1 MERSPLIPWFPVV
14 LTNVLSGV
22 ITIVSLPPVP
32 LTVVES
38 PLEPSTVNVP
48 PPACEPEPVL
58 PVTVK
63 EVAMVVLLM
72 DIIRPLADT

>member
-1 MERSPLIPWFPVV
+1 MERSPLIPWLPVV

-38 PLEPSTVNVP
+38 PLEP
-48 PPACEPEPVL
+48 
-58 PVTVK
+58 
-63 EVAMVVLLM
+63 
-72 DIIRPLADT
+72 